1 MIKVNYYHHK
11 ILILLIPRKKQ
22 YNDKN
27 RNDPNYV
34 IKSTTDLIPFWTLF
48 SQDTLIE
55 LLAWFNSES
64 LLATCSHALFS
75 LGISHSFIFV
85 KCFLVA

>member
-1 MIKVNYYHHK
+1 MSKNKSNRTANYPLSNKKCQNSSITDFMNKWRMIKVNYYHHK

-34 IKSTTDLIPFWTLF
+34 IKSTTDLIPF
-48 SQDTLIE
+48 
-55 LLAWFNSES
+55 
-64 LLATCSHALFS
+64 
-75 LGISHSFIFV
+75 
-85 KCFLVA
+85 